1 MQKMFNSKT
10 AENLAKKYELSL
22 SEIITTRKNNKV
34 TIQNVKDANKLK
46 KAKSKQNKTQKNK
59 SKSKSKSKSPVKEL
73 IGYNVTLK
81 IKPEID
87 ELFNETNSN
96 MIIFKQW
103 IEDEYKLP
111 SVKIISESFK
121 NEKVKVLDNKTLE
134 ISFYVDNKK
143 MDEVEIIIDSISG
156 SSLDDDGNYPVYTDH
171 DGNIYLEKTNTPQYI
186 WGYGYASLY
195 DSLVSLKI
203 LNKTIDKVYN

>member
-1 MQKMFNSKT
+1 MFNSKT

-22 SEIITTRKNNKV
+22 SEITTTRKNNKV
-34 TIQNVKDANKLK
+34 TIQNVKDANKSK
-46 KAKSKQNKTQKNK
+46 KAKLKQNKTKKKKN
-59 SKSKSKSKSPVKEL
+59 KSKSKSPVKEL

-81 IKPEID
+81 IKPELD
-87 ELFNETNSN
+87 ELFNETISN
-96 MIIFKQW
+96 MRVFKQW
-103 IEDEYKLP
+103 IEDEHKLP
-111 SVKIISESFK
+111 SVRIISNSFK
-121 NEKVKVLDNKTLE
+121 DEKVKVLDNKTLE

-143 MDEVEIIIDSISG
+143 MDEVEFIIDSING
-156 SSLDDDGNYPVYTDH
+156 GSLDDDGNYPVFTDH

>member
-10 AENLAKKYELSL
+10 AEILAKKYELSL
-22 SEIITTRKNNKV
+22 SEITSTRKNNKV

-46 KAKSKQNKTQKNK
+46 KAKSKQNKTKKN
-59 SKSKSKSKSPVKEL
+59 KSKSKSKSPVKEL

-96 MIIFKQW
+96 MRIFKQW

-156 SSLDDDGNYPVYTDH
+156 SSLDDDGNYPVYTDN

>member
-22 SEIITTRKNNKV
+22 SEITTTRKNNKV
-34 TIQNVKDANKLK
+34 TIQNVKDANKSK
-46 KAKSKQNKTQKNK
+46 KAKLKQNKTKKKKN
-59 SKSKSKSKSPVKEL
+59 KSKSKSPVKEL

-81 IKPEID
+81 IKPELD
-87 ELFNETNSN
+87 ELFNETISN
-96 MIIFKQW
+96 MRVFKQW
-103 IEDEYKLP
+103 IEDEHKLP
-111 SVKIISESFK
+111 SVRIISNSFK
-121 NEKVKVLDNKTLE
+121 DEKVKVLDNKTLE

-143 MDEVEIIIDSISG
+143 MDEVEFIIDSING
-156 SSLDDDGNYPVYTDH
+156 GSLDDDGNYPVFTDH